1 MCGLSDLPD
10 PSDDDAFNNL
20 ASFPIFNDYFGD
32 FDPNNTDDMT
42 DFQKP
47 ASNMDNMRRAE
58 TERRLKVVGGVAAQP
73 GEIRSDIQK
82 IRKIQ
87 QMATPTYQFQMPQPL
102 VGQFGMIK
110 RAV

>member
-10 PSDDDAFNNL
+10 PRDDDAFNNL

-47 ASNMDNMRRAE
+47 ASNGDNMTGAE
-58 TERRLKVVGGVAAQP
+58 MARRLKVVGGVAAQP
-73 GEIRSDIQK
+73 GEIR
-82 IRKIQ
+82 
-87 QMATPTYQFQMPQPL
+87 
-102 VGQFGMIK
+102 
-110 RAV
+110 